1 MGKEMPDTT
10 PIDWTK
16 PTADILADL
25 LVPVWVPTNAEVT
38 IGMIRDSIG
47 LTPQEYGLVRSTLEG
62 AIATLRADADPAKR
76 MQGIDLHDA
85 LSAMLSRGI
94 SLSSPD
100 RQATIDLLA
109 AFGQWPDAVRDAVK
123 AVGGVWVGR
132 WSLEG
137 FDAEPMLV
145 DVETRKQSVMLAIAA
160 QERYREL
167 IATRN
172 RWDSVASAVR
182 SLIESGSVGRD
193 DVVVKVGELWQL

>member
-1 MGKEMPDTT
+1 MN

-16 PTADILADL
+16 PAAEVLADL

-109 AFGQWPDAVRDAVK
+109 AFGQWPDSVRDAVK

-137 FDAEPMLV
+137 FETVPTV
-145 DVETRKQSVMLAIAA
+145 DQVTARKSL
-160 QERYREL
+160 E
-167 IATRN
+167 ATKVK
-172 RWDSVASAVR
+172 WSAVQGLVEDR
-182 SLIESGSVGRD
+182 LHTGTITQQQIAWLNQFPVEAAG
-193 DVVVKVGELWQL
+193 

>member
-1 MGKEMPDTT
+1 MSEQT

-16 PTADILADL
+16 PAAEILADL
-25 LVPVWVPTNAEVT
+25 LTPVWVPTNAEVT
-38 IGMIRDSIG
+38 IGMIRDAIG

-62 AIATLRADADPAKR
+62 AIATLKADDDPVKR

-109 AFGQWPDAVRDAVK
+109 AFGQWPDSVRDAVK

-137 FDAEPMLV
+137 FDAEPTLA
-145 DVETRKQSVMLAIAA
+145 DVETAQASAIEEQAGAIAA
-160 QERYREL
+160 ENEQTHRQR
-167 IATRN
+167 AR
-172 RWDSVASAVR
+172 VAGVR
-182 SLIESGSVGRD
+182 FGEQFAIDGDPGKTMAAIWESI
-193 DVVVKVGELWQL
+193 